1 MIQSMTG
8 YGKATAVLNHKHID
22 IEIRTLNSKNIDV
35 NFRMPSELKPFEL
48 GWRKSIT
55 QTLKRGKVDVQFNIE
70 NSEQS
75 KSISFNKPLVKSY
88 IENLQDIIRVRDGM
102 DNAKLL
108 EIAMSLPDA
117 FQSEEHEMTKE
128 DQTKLNNALKEAL
141 QQVETFRHQEGQN
154 LMEVFKNNLNEI
166 EQHLKRIHE
175 IDQNRV
181 ERVKTKLKSTLEELS
196 VDYDKNRFEQEL
208 IYYIEKFDIS
218 EEKTRLKSHIEYFE
232 NTLNLP
238 ESNGKKLNFISQEM
252 GREINTIGSK
262 ANDAEIQNLVV
273 EMKDQLEKIKE
284 QMLNIL

>member
-8 YGKATAVLNHKHID
+8 YGKATAILNDKHID

-35 NFRMPSELKPFEL
+35 NFRMPSELRTFEL
-48 GWRKSIT
+48 DWRKSIT
-55 QTLKRGKVDVQFNIE
+55 QTLKRGKIDVQFNIE

-75 KSISFNKPLVKSY
+75 EPIKFNKPLVKSY
-88 IENLQDIIRVRDGM
+88 IENLQDIMRVRDGM

-117 FQSEEHEMTKE
+117 FQSEEHEMTKD
-128 DQTKLNNALKEAL
+128 DQTKLNTALKEAL
-141 QQVETFRHQEGQN
+141 QQVETFRHQEGEN
-154 LMEVFKNNLNEI
+154 LMKTFKNNLEEI
-166 EQHLKRIHE
+166 EKHLKRIQE

-181 ERVKTKLKSTLEELS
+181 EKVKTKLKSTLEDLS

-218 EEKTRLKSHIEYFE
+218 EEKTRLKSHLDYFRE
-232 NTLNLP
+232 TLNLP

>member
-1 MIQSMTG
+1 MTG
-8 YGKATAVLNHKHID
+8 YGKATAVLNNKHID
-22 IEIRTLNSKNIDV
+22 IEIRTLNSKNIDI
-35 NFRMPSELKPFEL
+35 NFKIPSEFRSFEL
-48 GWRKSIT
+48 EWRKT
-55 QTLKRGKVDVQFNIE
+55 VAQNLKRGKVDIQFNIE

-75 KSISFNKPLVKSY
+75 QSVKFNKTLIKSY
-88 IENLQDIIRVRDGM
+88 IKNLQDVIPIRDRT

-108 EIAMSLPDA
+108 EIAMTLPEA
-117 FQSEEHEMTKE
+117 TQSEANELTE
-128 DQTKLNNALKEAL
+128 DDQAKLDSALNEALK
-141 QQVETFRHQEGQN
+141 QVVSFRNQEGQN
-154 LMEVFKNNLNEI
+154 LLKDFKANLSQI
-166 EQHLKRIHE
+166 EQHLNRISE

-181 ERVKTKLKSTLEELS
+181 DRVKTKLKSTLEELS

-218 EEKTRLKSHIEYFE
+218 EEKIRLKSHIEYFE
-232 NTLNLP
+232 DTLNLP

-262 ANDAEIQNLVV
+262 ANDADIQNLVV